1 MEIAEKLRL
10 QQPAGG
16 KRKMAVGKS
25 PPGMVLIQD
34 KKGDMVQQG
43 LPPMP
48 PTSAQVAEA
57 AKAKKKKQKIIST
70 GGLKPLNPKRK
81 LYCLCKTPYD
91 ESR

>member
-1 MEIAEKLRL
+1 MEIGEVL
-10 QQPAGG
+10 QQQQPPGA
-16 KRKMAVGKS
+16 RKKLQTTK
-25 PPGMVLIQD
+25 GMVLGQD
-34 KKGDMVQQG
+34 KKGDRIQAG

-70 GGLKPLNPKRK
+70 GGIKPLNPKKR
-81 LYCLCKTPYD
+81 LYCICKTPYD

>member
-1 MEIAEKLRL
+1 MEIAEVLRQ
-10 QQPAGG
+10 QQPAGAKKKLQTMKTTAQG
-16 KRKMAVGKS
+16 LLV
-25 PPGMVLIQD
+25 QD
-34 KKGDMVQQG
+34 KKGDLIKQG

-70 GGLKPLNPKRK
+70 GGVKPLNPKKR
-81 LYCLCKTPYD
+81 LYCVCKTPYD